1 MFLYNTGY
9 IIFTKK
15 FCNSFVMHLSELHH
29 IYQKTSHLIYKRL
42 VYIAPGLNLPACYI
56 IKPIF

>member
-9 IIFTKK
+9 ITFTKE
-15 FCNSFVMHLSELHH
+15 FCTSFAMHLSELPRVSENHP
-29 IYQKTSHLIYKRL
+29 IL
-42 VYIAPGLNLPACYI
+42 VYIVPGLNLPACYI